1 MSNGLTP
8 MGTKADNQALLESA
22 FSQMKIKR
30 EEMRTE
36 NESCF
41 GVYTMNNKWM
51 YQGYISSSF
60 CIYFNSEHDAIEYR
74 DKWIASGKGYAK
86 LLSPKY

>member
-1 MSNGLTP
+1 MNNGLTP
-8 MGTKADNQALLESA
+8 MGSKSDNQTLLESA
-22 FSQMKIKR
+22 FNQMKIKS
-30 EEMRTE
+30 EEMRIE

-51 YQGYISSSF
+51 YQGYISSSSA
-60 CIYFNSEHDAIEYR
+60 IYFNSEHDAIDYL
-74 DKWIASGKGYAK
+74 DKWIASGKGWAK